1 MSDLESQTLSTP
13 WSDLEASGSGLDIE
27 HFLTFLLSRLGNEAQ
42 RLVTS
47 RYLDPFSLSVSEWR
61 TLSGLAK
68 LSPTPF
74 GQLVAVS
81 SADKA
86 LVSRSLQELARRGL
100 AKVEPDPDNGKR
112 KICRI
117 TPAGRRLYRRVMPGA
132 QRRQAEILLHLDR
145 AERDQLY
152 HLLEKLRPAIG
163 AVAPASDASG
173 VDAAPAGAASANQAG
188 TSLKRPASSKAR

>member
-1 MSDLESQTLSTP
+1 MSDAQPSTPSTP

-47 RYLDPFSLSVSEWR
+47 RYLEPFALSVSEWR

-68 LSPTPF
+68 HSPTPF
-74 GQLVAVS
+74 SQLVAVS

-100 AKVEPDPDNGKR
+100 AKVDPDPDNGKR
-112 KICRI
+112 KVCRI

-152 HLLEKLRPAIG
+152 LLLEKLRPAIG
-163 AVAPASDASG
+163 AIPLPAGDAPKTAGAPSAPA
-173 VDAAPAGAASANQAG
+173 PAQ
-188 TSLKRPASSKAR
+188 